1 MAESIL
7 QVNGLTKVYVARG
20 GWGGRTAATTAVNDV
35 SFSLPIG
42 GALGIVGE
50 SGSGKTTLS
59 KILVGLE
66 TPTKG
71 SVHLAGVG
79 ALESRSRAGGRRT
92 WARGVQMVFQ
102 DPYGSLD
109 PLQTGEACLVEA
121 MRLHFGRAPEHLTSA
136 RRLGEEVGLPV
147 DLLRRRPSEMS
158 GGQRQRLAIARAL
171 AVDPRVVVFD
181 EAVSA
186 LDVSV
191 QAQVLNLIIGIRERR
206 HLSYIFVTHDLAV
219 VRAVTDDL
227 MVMEKGRVVE
237 AGETERVLSS
247 PTHAYTQRLRAS
259 VPGPGWRPRRQ
270 QPDALRDPRNMER
283 PRPAPRERAG

>member
-1 MAESIL
+1 VADSIL
-7 QVNGLTKVYVARG
+7 QVAGLTKVYAPRG
-20 GWGGRTAATTAVNDV
+20 RWGVRTRATTAVDDV
-35 SFSLPIG
+35 SFALSIG

-66 TPTKG
+66 APTKG
-71 SVHLAGVG
+71 SVHLSDVG
-79 ALESRSRAGGRRT
+79 SLESRSGARGRRT

-109 PLQTGEACLVEA
+109 LLQTGESCLVEA
-121 MRLHFGRAPEHLTSA
+121 MRLHFGRSRQHLASA
-136 RRLGEEVGLPV
+136 HRLGEEVGLPV
-147 DLLRRRPSEMS
+147 DLLRRRPAEMS

-191 QAQVLNLIIGIRERR
+191 QAQVLTSFGESGRREA
-206 HLSYIFVTHDLAV
+206 SAT
-219 VRAVTDDL
+219 
-227 MVMEKGRVVE
+227 
-237 AGETERVLSS
+237 SS
-247 PTHAYTQRLRAS
+247 
-259 VPGPGWRPRRQ
+259 
-270 QPDALRDPRNMER
+270 
-283 PRPAPRERAG
+283 